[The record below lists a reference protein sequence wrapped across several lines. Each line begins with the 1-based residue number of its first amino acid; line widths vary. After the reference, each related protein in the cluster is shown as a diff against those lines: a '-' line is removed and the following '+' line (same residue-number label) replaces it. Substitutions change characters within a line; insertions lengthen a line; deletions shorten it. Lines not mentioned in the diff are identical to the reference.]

1 MPDTLTLTL
10 LTADGR
16 RCARARQVHADAQ
29 APHTLLPHV
38 LELAQQNHLP
48 GNDFETEVALA
59 DSGKVIYLLRC
70 LA

>member
-1 MPDTLTLTL
+1 MSDVLILTL

-16 RCARARQVHADAQ
+16 RCDRARQVHADAQ

-59 DSGKVIYLLRC
+59 DGKVIYLLRC
-70 LA
+70 LV